1 MLSSAY
7 KFSLFIVLSILLFG
21 TTESINIKN
30 AFNKKRNGAATTTE
44 EPTISEEDAI
54 ANAKKLVSDLNDAA
68 TGTGKFYSVYV
79 YYFKI
84 VWWCMS
90 THLILT
96 TYCFIYTVTAT
107 EPGYEK
113 APVTCNE
120 IMAKSLV
127 VANEEKAAITAEK
140 DAGKK

>member
-30 AFNKKRNGAATTTE
+30 AFNKKNNGAATTTE
-44 EPTISEEDAI
+44 DPVISEEDAI

-68 TGTGKFYSVYV
+68 TGTGEFYILFDCV

-84 VWWCMS
+84 VWWCMLHEYS
-90 THLILT
+90 FLL
-96 TYCFIYTVTAT
+96 A
-107 EPGYEK
+107 
-113 APVTCNE
+113 
-120 IMAKSLV
+120 L
-127 VANEEKAAITAEK
+127 
-140 DAGKK
+140 